1 MLSFGCRLIES
12 VDAAAIPPLLLY
24 NLMRGKSVMANTK
37 IAPVTVTV
45 SFVCDEVTSVW
56 EGREGSD
63 LASKLAGFLDFTK
76 AEIVDVSAA
85 TGEKSLAA
93 TAYARDY
100 GKDRGRLIVA
110 VEIPSQAAK
119 AKAPAAKAKV
129 PAAEDARIAALED
142 NLSKIMQL
150 LQK

>member
-1 MLSFGCRLIES
+1 
-12 VDAAAIPPLLLY
+12 
-24 NLMRGKSVMANTK
+24 MANTK

-100 GKDRGRLIVA
+100 GKDRGRLTVA

-119 AKAPAAKAKV
+119 AKAPAAKAKAPAAKAKAPAAKAKA